1 MKTPTTRT
9 GGLRFL
15 EEREPLIRQHAATM
29 GLPEERVR
37 AFTDATRTARAA
49 YEAYLEARRRATE
62 AMEEWNRTADASLK
76 TGRWTL
82 HEARAL
88 VRASGDPEARA
99 ALESMEVPTDGPA
112 ARKPRTPTGLRV
124 HRDRRGRTLVR
135 WKGATAGGTVFVV
148 HRRVTDLRGRA
159 GAWVP
164 IGQVGGLSLID
175 ENAPQAT
182 PGEPQRVEY
191 RVRAERPA
199 GVSVFCE
206 PVAIVVPPA
215 FKPETSF
222 AATSAGAAIA
232 RIGPDG
238 DLDRARPAGDR
249 GAA

>member
-9 GGLRFL
+9 GALRFL

-29 GLPEERVR
+29 GLPEERAE
-37 AFTDATRTARAA
+37 AFTEATRRARAA
-49 YEAYLEARRRATE
+49 YEAYLQARQRATE

-88 VRASGDPEARA
+88 VKASKDPEARA
-99 ALESMEVPTDGPA
+99 ALESMEVPTEGPA
-112 ARKPRTPTGLRV
+112 ARKPRTPAGLRV
-124 HRDRRGRTLVR
+124 HRDRRGRTLLR

-148 HRRVTDLRGRA
+148 HRRVTDGRGRA

-164 IGQVGGLSLID
+164 IGQVQGLSLID
-175 ENAPQAT
+175 EDAPAPA
-182 PGEPQRVEY
+182 PGEPLRVAY
-191 RVRAERPA
+191 RVRAERPG

-206 PVAIVVPPA
+206 PVCIIVPPA

-222 AATSAGAAIA
+222 AHASAGATIA
-232 RIGPDG
+232 RIGPQGARDQ
-238 DLDRARPAGDR
+238 ARPAGDR
-249 GAA
+249 G